1 MEGVW
6 LLHPVACGPAASVHV
21 GGFTRRKNTT
31 EGERQK
37 KTVVGAAPPA
47 RFLSWSQSPD
57 VFKLSGQRQS
67 ESLWNWAL
75 ILTLTPHPHSHIL
88 PPFLLPSLP
97 LHLLYLPLSSAS
109 LAEFTAHVSPT
120 LAVQRLWR
128 LKGYSVQKLRVSTGS
143 PSLSPLWSHTGFNRH
158 KNASFTSAESHM
170 RSSTKHLPLWDFKT

>member
-37 KTVVGAAPPA
+37 KNCGRRSPA
-47 RFLSWSQSPD
+47 CKVPLLVSVSWCLQTERAKAKRVTLELSS
-57 VFKLSGQRQS
+57 
-67 ESLWNWAL
+67 
-75 ILTLTPHPHSHIL
+75 HPHALS
-88 PPFLLPSLP
+88 PPSFTHSPSLP
-97 LHLLYLPLSSAS
+97 PSLPPSLSLSSAS

-128 LKGYSVQKLRVSTGS
+128 LKGYLEQKLRVSTGS
-143 PSLSPLWSHTGFNRH
+143 PSLSPLWSHTGFNRQ
-158 KNASFTSAESHM
+158 KNASFTSAESHTLF
-170 RSSTKHLPLWDFKT
+170 SIKHLPLWDFKT

>member
-75 ILTLTPHPHSHIL
+75 ILTLSPHPHSHTL

-97 LHLLYLPLSSAS
+97 PSLSAS

-128 LKGYSVQKLRVSTGS
+128 LKGYLEQKLRVSTGS
-143 PSLSPLWSHTGFNRH
+143 PSLSPLWSHTGFNRQ
-158 KNASFTSAESHM
+158 KNASFTSAESHTLF
-170 RSSTKHLPLWDFKT
+170 SIKHLPLWDFKT